1 MFRDLGSA
9 LESPDLLPFPA
20 FSHTAFSLLWCS
32 GTFWVP
38 TPFTV
43 FHSNLDDLI
52 SCLLWLWEIVCVQS
66 TQNLHPHK
74 KSGPKQTMGSELR
87 SHKALLHANFFLE
100 NCTLRSSSLTP
111 S

>member
-9 LESPDLLPFPA
+9 LESPDLLAFPA
-20 FSHTAFSLLWCS
+20 FSHTAFSLLWDLLGS
-32 GTFWVP
+32 H
-38 TPFTV
+38 PFYC

-74 KSGPKQTMGSELR
+74 KSGPKQKMGSELR